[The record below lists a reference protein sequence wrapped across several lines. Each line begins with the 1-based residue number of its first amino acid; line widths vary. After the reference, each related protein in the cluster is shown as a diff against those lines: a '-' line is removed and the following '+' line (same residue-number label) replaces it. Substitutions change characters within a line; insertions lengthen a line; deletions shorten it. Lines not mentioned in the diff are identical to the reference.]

1 MSNVAELKDLIAK
14 TEAIKPI
21 TTVNGVKVVEPSEQR
36 DLAVLAKM
44 TDDETLGTLELNPDG
59 SIARTP
65 VKYAAVNPEYYFI
78 NRYKRVKDSLYVVTD
93 FRAIM
98 DQQNGSIYAKQIP
111 AHVITR
117 DKESGNLKLDKTV
130 MISDTEFVADYIHK
144 LNREAM
150 EQIVPLIANG
160 VGVTADDLAI

>member
-14 TEAIKPI
+14 TEAVKPI
-21 TTVNGVKVVEPSEQR
+21 ATVNGVKVVEPSEQR
-36 DLAVLAKM
+36 DFAVLEKM
-44 TDDETLGTLELNPDG
+44 TDDETLGTLEMNPDG

-78 NRYKRVKDSLYVVTD
+78 NRYKRVKDSLYD

-98 DQQNGSIYAKQIP
+98 DQQNGSIYAKQIT
-111 AHVITR
+111 AFVITR